1 MHQGHHFYSP
11 LFIVVAIFGIGRVNR
26 TVYTPA
32 LRAAAAFAAIALCG
46 SAQSEAASVAVNS
59 STTWYVGPDRNG
71 TNTFTSP
78 LAAFSSGQLKNG
90 DTVLI
95 DACTYTNDY
104 NGASNNDLSAAVT
117 IDAVASSSPHCIITD
132 PWSGKYPDHPP
143 MAVITLTM
151 CVDPSQ
157 LCYWGVAKGEWNI
170 DVGGVTINHIAF
182 LNAFNLPGASNGA
195 GLRVEM
201 PSGTLTVNNS
211 VFAHN
216 QNGILGTTGGVVV
229 LNNDEFWDNG
239 LGGCYDQCTHQ
250 IYLSESQVTINNG
263 YFHDM
268 ATTVTPYDSPPLM
281 AGVGNQIKSRSPNT
295 TIIHTRIY
303 EGNSES
309 SYKVDIPNGGNL
321 LIQNSV
327 IQQGPN
333 TQQSRIIEI
342 GAEGVKNPT
351 SRLQIVGNTI
361 INDFT
366 GSTITLTQGVTTVT
380 AQFNN
385 NKLWGL
391 TSATLSV
398 GPVKLSDNIALTAR
412 PALDTSSPVR

>member
-1 MHQGHHFYSP
+1 MWATTFRRNNVTLVHAQV
-11 LFIVVAIFGIGRVNR
+11 LRITVALA
-26 TVYTPA
+26 T
-32 LRAAAAFAAIALCG
+32 IALCG
-46 SAQSEAASVAVNS
+46 LAQPEAITVAVS
-59 STTWYVGPDRNG
+59 SGTTWHVGPDRTG

-104 NGASNNDLSAAVT
+104 DGASNNNLSAAVT
-117 IDAVASSSPHCIITD
+117 IDAVASSSPHCVITD
-132 PWSGKYPDHPP
+132 PWSGKHPDHPP
-143 MAVITLTM
+143 MAVITVAT
-151 CVDPSQ
+151 CKDANQ
-157 LCYWGVAKGEWNI
+157 LCYWGIAKGEWNI
-170 DVGGVTINHIAF
+170 DVGGITINHIAF
-182 LNAFNLPGASNGA
+182 LNAFNQPGGTNGA

-216 QNGILGTTGGVVV
+216 QNGILGTTGGVVI

-250 IYLSESQVTINNG
+250 VYLSESEVTINSC

-268 ATTVTPYDSPPLM
+268 ATTVTPYDSPPLI
-281 AGVGNQIKSRSPNT
+281 AGIGNQIKSRSRNT
-295 TIIHTRIY
+295 TIINTRIY
-303 EGNSES
+303 EGNSVS

-321 LIQNSV
+321 VLRNSV

-351 SRLQIVGNTI
+351 STLQIVGNTI
-361 INDFT
+361 INDFAGPT
-366 GSTITLTQGVTTVT
+366 VTLTQDVTTVT
-380 AQFNN
+380 AQFVNN
-385 NKLWGL
+385 SLWGL
-391 TSATLSV
+391 TNATSNGGT
-398 GPVKLSDNIALTAR
+398 GPMTSSGNITLTAR
-412 PALDTSSPVR
+412 PVLDTSSPVH